1 MNSASRSIESAP
13 ARMNIGHTKALD
25 ALRTLIWRE
34 LIRYA
39 RQPSR
44 VLASL
49 GTSVL
54 IWIFLASGFAQ
65 SFSPPVAGV
74 AAATGAAITNGTSAN
89 ESYALHLL
97 PGMLALTVV
106 FSSIF
111 GSISLIDD
119 RNEGFLQA
127 VLVSPTPRWVL
138 VASKLIGGS
147 MLALLQGVLLLP
159 GMYLLGASPGPVALL
174 LAVGALA
181 CASIGVTGIGLA
193 LAWRINS
200 VQGFHGVM
208 NLVLMPMWLLAGTLF
223 PIAGASGWLKPLM
236 LIDPLTWPN
245 EALRHAITGTQPAA
259 PIAITWLLAIA
270 FAVGSSVF
278 AWAMMRGKSA

>member
-13 ARMNIGHTKALD
+13 ARMNIGHTNALD

-74 AAATGAAITNGTSAN
+74 AAATGAAFTNGTSAN

-106 FSSIF
+106 F
-111 GSISLIDD
+111 
-119 RNEGFLQA
+119 
-127 VLVSPTPRWVL
+127 
-138 VASKLIGGS
+138 
-147 MLALLQGVLLLP
+147 
-159 GMYLLGASPGPVALL
+159 
-174 LAVGALA
+174 
-181 CASIGVTGIGLA
+181 
-193 LAWRINS
+193 
-200 VQGFHGVM
+200 
-208 NLVLMPMWLLAGTLF
+208 
-223 PIAGASGWLKPLM
+223 
-236 LIDPLTWPN
+236 
-245 EALRHAITGTQPAA
+245 
-259 PIAITWLLAIA
+259 
-270 FAVGSSVF
+270 
-278 AWAMMRGKSA
+278 